1 MKTHL
6 VLRYCIWSML
16 IFAVSML
23 LLSIRGLR
31 SFELRLIGFG
41 PQGRVISLMKTSSMA
56 DVPSMMLPLY
66 EQLSQDEFL
75 EAAVDITHS
84 LKKAGAKVVIVPVL
98 DNIRPTLRNENSI
111 REILRDSIAIFAVSK
126 SIYYSY
132 FTSEPSL
139 DDREQ
144 WWIRHP
150 FFHRLNMPW
159 GVLSD
164 NTTSY
169 GLIRFIPEGMRDF
182 DSGEPVP
189 DIRVLALRRY
199 FDIPDNE
206 EFPVSV
212 SGVQIGSS
220 AFPIERDGLTYVPY
234 RVSNRNWG
242 EIYASLKPGS
252 DSVSYFYSAVSRQ
265 TGNKPDLDKAWKAY
279 KGKIVYIDAYISG
292 ASRWPSRG
300 WTSMLLFSSFFD
312 RSFIRVHNEW
322 NVLLVTTL
330 VILLSVVSYT
340 IRNGL
345 MVFLSLL
352 LTVAAVA
359 ISTWLFISHNILF
372 EPIYCIV
379 PILLCGC
386 ILPIVKLSGEKRI
399 AEERSK
405 SLEEENRRLQELQKS
420 ASHGTNF

>member
-1 MKTHL
+1 
-6 VLRYCIWSML
+6 ML

-23 LLSIRGLR
+23 LLSVRGLR
-31 SFELRLIGFG
+31 SFELRLIGLG
-41 PQGRVISLMKTSSMA
+41 PPERFITRVKMSNAT

-66 EQLSQDEFL
+66 EQLSQDQFL
-75 EAAVDITHS
+75 EAAKDITHS

-98 DNIRPTLRNENSI
+98 NNIRPTLKNENSI
-111 REILRDSIAIFAVSK
+111 REILRDSIAIFGVSWR
-126 SIYYSY
+126 IDQSY
-132 FTSEPSL
+132 FTNEPSL
-139 DDREQ
+139 DDRDQ

-150 FFHRLNMPW
+150 FFHRLNIPW
-159 GVLSD
+159 GVISD
-164 NTTSY
+164 YTTSY
-169 GLIRFIPEGMRDF
+169 GLIRFIPTGMRDF

-189 DIRVLALRRY
+189 DIRVLALKRY

-206 EFPVSV
+206 ELPVSSSV
-212 SGVQIGSS
+212 VQIGSS

-234 RVSNRNWG
+234 RISNRDWG
-242 EIYASLKPGS
+242 ELYASLKPGS
-252 DSVSYFYSAVSRQ
+252 DSVAYFYSAVSRQ
-265 TGNKPDLDKAWKAY
+265 TGNKPELDKAWQAY
-279 KGKIVYIDAYISG
+279 KGKIVYIDGYISG
-292 ASRWPSRG
+292 ASRWPSHG
-300 WTSMLLFSSFFD
+300 WTSMLTISSFFD

-322 NVLLVTTL
+322 NVLLITTL

-345 MVFLSLL
+345 MVFLALL

-359 ISTWLFISHNILF
+359 ISTWLFVSHSILF

-405 SLEEENRRLQELQKS
+405 SLEEENRRLQVLQKS